1 MEVFKKGIRWIP
13 GRNNELSLS
22 HDSWTTNGSLRS
34 LIQGPLTV
42 EEEELKV
49 RDVLGPDGWDWS
61 NLSIQIPDSVLLEI
75 QSIPYSMTSNNGDDR
90 LTWKGDDR
98 GDFDLNFAY
107 AMAIDCKV
115 GDGKFTS
122 TWVWKLKTLSRIKTF
137 IWQCLHQSIGV
148 GVCLV

>member
-61 NLSIQIPDSVLLEI
+61 NLAIQIPDPVLLEI
-75 QSIPYSMTSNNGDDR
+75 RSIPYSTTSTNGDDR
-90 LTWKGDDR
+90 LIWKGDNK
-98 GDFDLNFAY
+98 GDFDLKFAY

-122 TWVWKLKTLSRIKTF
+122 TWV
-137 IWQCLHQSIGV
+137 
-148 GVCLV
+148 